1 MKKLNIK
8 TEEQKEMTRFLVV
21 LIGLILIIVGIY
33 FFTRVFVTKDLFTN
47 KDNSDSEY
55 TTGVV
60 DNTAAIVGNMLN
72 RSETEYYVALLNYD
86 NPESYFYNTLI
97 SNYSES
103 ENALKFYYVDL
114 TNSLNKKYLATE
126 GETISTN
133 YKDLDSLKLGDITII
148 RVKKGKVVK
157 FLIDEDSIRKELNV
171 D

>member
-86 NPESYFYNTLI
+86 NPESYIYNSII
-97 SNYSES
+97 SNYLEK

-114 TNSLNKKYLATE
+114 TSSLNKKYLATE
-126 GETISTN
+126 DENVSTN

>member
-47 KDNSDSEY
+47 KDNSESEY

-72 RSETEYYVALLNYD
+72 RLETEYYVALLNYD

-97 SNYSES
+97 SNYLEK

-126 GETISTN
+126 GKTISTN